1 MADIWLFT
9 LFSRFIFYCFILFR
23 IRNGITRGCV
33 GLSKYNTVHQC
44 PYSTNRKYMDKISHM
59 AAISPE
65 FTAIVLSTIFLL
77 IVATGIVVLVLVY
90 QKKQLQYFSEREQLK
105 TKFDKEILESK
116 LDIQEQIF
124 KNISQEIHDNIGQ
137 ILSLAKITINTM
149 DVKEY
154 DPLREKIT
162 ASTELI
168 GKAITDLRNLSM
180 SLNADSIL
188 EMGLIKSIQFELDLI
203 KKTGKYNTNLIVEGI
218 PYDLTQQQ
226 ELVLFRIFQ
235 ETLHNAL
242 KHSKASQINMNVSY
256 NSANFIMLVSDD
268 GIGFNTTAIYSKK
281 AGTSSGLRNIKNRAG
296 VIGADIKINS
306 EEGNGTNIVITL
318 PHK

>member
-1 MADIWLFT
+1 M
-9 LFSRFIFYCFILFR
+9 
-23 IRNGITRGCV
+23 G
-33 GLSKYNTVHQC
+33 
-44 PYSTNRKYMDKISHM
+44 KISNM

-65 FTAIVLSTIFLL
+65 FTAIVISTIFLL
-77 IVATGIVVLVLVY
+77 IVATGIVVLVLVH

-105 TKFDKEILESK
+105 IKFDKEILESK
-116 LDIQEQIF
+116 LDIQEQTF

-149 DVKEY
+149 DVKDH

-188 EMGLIKSIQFELDLI
+188 EMGLIKSMEFELDLI
-203 KKTGKYNTNLIVEGI
+203 KKTGKFNTKLKVEGT
-218 PYDLTQQQ
+218 PYSLTQQQ

-235 ETLHNAL
+235 EILHNAL
-242 KHSKASQINMNVSY
+242 KHSKASEINMNITY
-256 NSANFIMLVSDD
+256 NTFNFIMHISDD
-268 GIGFNTTAIYSKK
+268 GIGFNTASIYTKK
-281 AGTSSGLRNIKNRAG
+281 VGTSSGLRNIKTRAG
-296 VIGADIKINS
+296 VIGADIKITS
-306 EEGNGTNIVITL
+306 EEGKGTNIKITL

>member
-1 MADIWLFT
+1 
-9 LFSRFIFYCFILFR
+9 
-23 IRNGITRGCV
+23 
-33 GLSKYNTVHQC
+33 
-44 PYSTNRKYMDKISHM
+44 M

-65 FTAIVLSTIFLL
+65 FTAIVLSTVFLL

-90 QKKQLQYFSEREQLK
+90 QKKQLQYFTEREQLK
-105 TKFDKEILESK
+105 TRFDKEILESK
-116 LDIQEQIF
+116 LDIQEQTF

-168 GKAITDLRNLSM
+168 GKAITGLRNLSM

-188 EMGLIKSIQFELDLI
+188 EMGLIRSMEFELDLI
-203 KKTGKYNTNLIVEGI
+203 KKTGKYNTRLIVEGT
-218 PYDLTQQQ
+218 PYNLTQQQ

-242 KHSKASQINMNVSY
+242 KHSKASEINMNVIY
-256 NSANFIMLVSDD
+256 NSANFIMHISDD
-268 GIGFNTTAIYSKK
+268 GIGFNAASIYTKK
-281 AGTSSGLRNIKNRAG
+281 TGTSSGLRNIKSRAG
-296 VIGADIKINS
+296 IIDANIKINS
-306 EEGNGTNIVITL
+306 EEGKGTNIVITL
-318 PHK
+318 PRK